1 MIIKLLLTMVSLLL
15 KNLYTYIYLLDL
27 PLLVNEL
34 QDKSHV
40 IIGIENS
47 ILLKST
53 RYPRIEYIRYR
64 YRILVLVSPM
74 PIKHL
79 KSFLT

>member
-40 IIGIENS
+40 IIGIEN
-47 ILLKST
+47 
-53 RYPRIEYIRYR
+53 
-64 YRILVLVSPM
+64 
-74 PIKHL
+74 
-79 KSFLT
+79 